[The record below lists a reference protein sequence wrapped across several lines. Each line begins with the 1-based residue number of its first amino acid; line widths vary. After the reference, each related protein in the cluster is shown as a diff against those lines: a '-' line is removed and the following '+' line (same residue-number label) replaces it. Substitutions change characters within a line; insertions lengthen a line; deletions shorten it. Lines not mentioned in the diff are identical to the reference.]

1 MNRSNRL
8 RAPVAAGVLLMAAIL
23 AGTAGAQVTPH
34 YSPQDVR
41 IQTTDRPSAGQSSA
55 QAANQASLDQ
65 TSDSG
70 TLTMRRALTLAM
82 QNSRELALARVQY
95 AVALN
100 AAGQYRSEFLPNL
113 YTGSGA
119 AYTSGFPATPGGQ
132 APAIFQLS
140 YTEGLFNL
148 PVRGQLKAADERA
161 KSQKVELDRVRDEVI
176 VRTATSYLE
185 LAKIRHSLELLG
197 KEQASAE
204 KILQV
209 TRERAQAG
217 QELAIE
223 VTRAELTLARA
234 RQRIIHLEGRQ
245 DVVEQQLRNLTGVP
259 DGQLLNVETEE
270 PHFAAEQQEAELTN
284 LALERDPVLREDENE
299 RRAREDI
306 WKGERG
312 GYWPTVNVVGLYQ
325 VLGKFNNYNE
335 FFNHFQRNNV
345 TVGIDVHIPIFSAKT
360 RANVAL
366 AKSQLN
372 AAELA
377 VGTRRQEVR
386 LEVEQKARDIRELDA
401 NREVARL
408 DLKLAQESL
417 ADMQAKLDEGRATLR
432 DIEQTRLE
440 ESDKWV
446 AFLDADFARQQGQL
460 VLLQATGQ
468 LAQLF
473 Q

>member
-1 MNRSNRL
+1 MNKSTL
-8 RAPVAAGVLLMAAIL
+8 VLAVCVGASLVLPARA
-23 AGTAGAQVTPH
+23 
-34 YSPQDVR
+34 R
-41 IQTTDRPSAGQSSA
+41 GQLQPSA
-55 QAANQASLDQ
+55 QAPSPAVAQNQTPTGENTNGDKL
-65 TSDSG
+65 
-70 TLTMRRALTLAM
+70 TLRRALTLAVK
-82 QNSRELALARVQY
+82 NSREVALSRVQY
-95 AVALN
+95 SVALN
-100 AAGQYRSEFLPNL
+100 AAGQYRAEFLPNL

-132 APAIFQLS
+132 APAVFQLS

-148 PVRGQLKAADERA
+148 PLRGQWKAANDRA
-161 KSQKVELDRVRDEVI
+161 QSQKVEMDRVRDDVI
-176 VRTATSYLE
+176 VRTASAYLE

-217 QELAIE
+217 QELPIE
-223 VTRAELTLARA
+223 ITRSELTLARA
-234 RQRIIHLEGRQ
+234 RQRMIHLEGREEI
-245 DVVEQQLRNLTGVP
+245 VAQQLRNLTGLP
-259 DGQLLNVETEE
+259 DAESLNVETGE
-270 PHFAAEQQEAELTN
+270 PLFATEQQEADLMRM
-284 LALERDPVLREDENE
+284 ALERDPVLREDENE
-299 RRAREDI
+299 RRARENI
-306 WKGERG
+306 WKGEKG
-312 GYWPTVNVVGLYQ
+312 GYWPTVNIVGLYQ

-335 FFNHFQRNNV
+335 FFNHFQRNNI
-345 TVGIDVHIPIFSAKT
+345 TVGVDVHIPLFSAKT
-360 RANVAL
+360 RANVAV
-366 AKSQLN
+366 AKSQLEE
-372 AAELA
+372 AEQA
-377 VGTRRQEVR
+377 VGARRQQVRIEVQ
-386 LEVEQKARDIRELDA
+386 QKARDVRELDA

-417 ADMQAKLDEGRATLR
+417 EAMQAKLDQGRATLR
-432 DIEQTRLE
+432 DIEELRLT